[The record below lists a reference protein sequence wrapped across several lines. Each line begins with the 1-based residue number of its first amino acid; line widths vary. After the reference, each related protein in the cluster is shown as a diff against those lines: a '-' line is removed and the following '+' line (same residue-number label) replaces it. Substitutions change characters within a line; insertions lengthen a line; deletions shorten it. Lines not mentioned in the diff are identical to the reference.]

1 MKRTILTLIVSLF
14 LCMSA
19 VLPAAATGN
28 SDYSRLVDD
37 AALLEDYQAET
48 VSSMLDETSENR
60 NCDVIIVTVD
70 SLGDKT
76 AQEFADDYYD
86 SGGYGMGDDKSGI
99 MLLLAMEDRDWA
111 ISTTGYG
118 ITAFTDAGQGY
129 LMDKVMP
136 SLGDGD
142 YYTAFYD
149 FAYYCEELLQMA
161 ENGTPYDVKDS
172 EGKSANPI
180 VLIPVEVV
188 PGALISLFLKKK
200 KKKSLK
206 NVKFKKDAT
215 DYTAPGSLDISYRAD
230 NFLSRTVDRQAKP
243 KDSGGSGGSSTH
255 VSSSGTTHGGSSGKF

>member
-180 VLIPVEVV
+180 VLIPVAVV
-188 PGALISLFLKKK
+188 PGALISLFLKRKRKK
-200 KKKSLK
+200 ASKMSNSKKM
-206 NVKFKKDAT
+206 
-215 DYTAPGSLDISYRAD
+215 
-230 NFLSRTVDRQAKP
+230 RQIILLREALI
-243 KDSGGSGGSSTH
+243 
-255 VSSSGTTHGGSSGKF
+255 